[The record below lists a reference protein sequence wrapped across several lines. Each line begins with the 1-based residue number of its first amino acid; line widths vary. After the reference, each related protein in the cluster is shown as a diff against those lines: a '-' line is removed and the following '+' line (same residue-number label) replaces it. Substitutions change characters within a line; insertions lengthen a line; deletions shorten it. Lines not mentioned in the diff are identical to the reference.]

1 MDNLVIYKKA
11 LLLVKSVYLLIAN
24 NNELRTDFSL
34 CDQLKRASVSV
45 VLNISEGYGRGTKN
59 YTNYLRI
66 ASGSAN
72 EVIAVLDI
80 VSMVYNIEVVDL
92 KNEYKYLAKQII
104 AFSRSF
110 IKN

>member
-1 MDNLVIYKKA
+1 MENLIIYKKA
-11 LLLVKSVYLLIAN
+11 LLLVKNTYVLIN
-24 NNELRTDFSL
+24 SNEILKKDYSL
-34 CDQLKRASVSV
+34 CDQLKRAAASV

-59 YTNYLRI
+59 YTNYLKI

-80 VSMVYNIEVVDL
+80 VTMVYNIEVVDL
-92 KNEYKYLAKQII
+92 RNEYKYLAKQIT
-104 AFSRSF
+104 AFSKSF